1 MPFPSCEPSVIT
13 PLFCVRKNFSRST
26 VLYRTPLTMQ
36 DAQVLTRRSGPHDSA
51 HSPSLTDSRCSL
63 CLFSICCNKSTQLTN
78 YIWILMHLLNLETQC
93 VLTYMAPKPL
103 CKSLFN
109 HFINIKR
116 TLLHKIVP
124 VQAAWQ
130 S

>member
-1 MPFPSCEPSVIT
+1 MLFPSCEPSVIT

-36 DAQVLTRRSGPHDSA
+36 DAQVLTRRSRPHDSA
-51 HSPSLTDSRCSL
+51 HSPSLTDCWML
-63 CLFSICCNKSTQLTN
+63 LMFVLNLLQQKLTN